1 MTIDILKGM
10 LALADG
16 REPIEIAKICRQ
28 TLLSS
33 LNYIFDK
40 ENKKKPE
47 AASAL
52 ELLDTAVVKDYI
64 ADAGIINSLHYIR
77 ILGANAEHNKR
88 VKKTEAELALNNMQ
102 SFVAFLE
109 CKEGGDVSEFVA
121 AHYLSE
127 EMTRKLYI
135 DLYLKEAGW
144 DVLETENQI
153 FPGKAGIEIKVDGM
167 PNAQGFGF
175 CDYVLYGDNGMPLAI
190 VEAKKTSVSPA
201 TGKHQVD
208 LYGDC
213 MKAKYGYKPVLYYT
227 NGYQTYI
234 MDGVYPDRIVSGF
247 HSKNELALMLQ
258 QRSRG
263 PITDMRVNKE
273 ITSRPYQQQAITNL
287 CEKFNANRRRGLI
300 VMATG
305 TGKTRVSISLV
316 DVLARN
322 GWIKNVLFLADRTAL
337 VSQAKK
343 NFARLLPNMSICEL
357 SGSGEKDYNAR
368 LMFCTYQTMIN
379 FIDSETKK
387 FTVGRFDLIIIDEA
401 HRSIFN
407 KYGAIFNYFDSL
419 LVGLTATP
427 KDEVDANTY
436 GIFGCESGV
445 PNFDYSLEEAIKDHY
460 LVPYKVVNRTTSLL
474 KNGII
479 YDNLTPNEKE
489 QLEAYFKALEDENT
503 SAALDFD
510 ISSNKLFRKI
520 YNETTCKQVLEDV
533 MSNGIRVNQ
542 GETLGKTI
550 IFAFNHHHAD
560 MIVKCFNELYPEYG
574 ANYCQLIDNQVNYAD
589 DLILK
594 FDSDDDFRIAVSV
607 DMLDTGIDVP
617 AVTNLVFFKSLRSKI
632 KFVQMIGRGTR
643 LCTNLFGPDKDKTHF
658 LIFDYCGNFEY
669 FALHPEESNGK
680 EMISLSQKLFMTQLD
695 LLFELQALKHQ
706 QDHFAKAYYESIKK
720 DLIAE
725 VKSIKTHSERIQV
738 REAMEY
744 VDRYNDENNWL
755 SLSALDVKVIKDN
768 LALLVDGG
776 LKGDHLAVSFDIR
789 MKQIEVALL
798 QGDITTASK
807 NIQVIRKCCAF
818 LLEKKA
824 TIPQVIE
831 KANQLKLLATENYW
845 QSTNL
850 NDLETKRKELRD
862 LMKFLEH
869 TVLKWIDVNIGDVRE
884 DLPGNEPGVID
895 IRTYREKVLDYLL
908 AHRDSITLQKIR
920 NIEKIDVD
928 DLKELERIL
937 WEELGTKEDYEQT
950 TDTENLAAFV
960 RSIIGLNQD
969 AVNEKFG
976 NYLSGNN
983 FNSMQQEYIKTIIDY
998 VRENGDITSQDLL
1011 EKSPFDDYDLIGM
1024 FGEDIATIVSIVNTL
1039 HNSII
1044 AA

>member
-10 LALADG
+10 IALADG
-16 REPIEIAKICRQ
+16 REPVDVAKVCRQ
-28 TLLSS
+28 TLSS
-33 LNYIFDK
+33 SIDYIFEK
-40 ENKKKPE
+40 EKKRKPE
-47 AASAL
+47 AASML
-52 ELLDTAVVKDYI
+52 ELLDNSVVKEYI
-64 ADAGIINSLHYIR
+64 SDSSILNSLHYIR
-77 ILGANAEHNKR
+77 ILGANAEHSKR
-88 VKKTEAELALNNMQ
+88 VKKTESELALDNIK

-109 CKEGGDVSEFVA
+109 CKETGMLADYIA
-121 AHYLSE
+121 PHYISE

-144 DVLETENQI
+144 DVLEVENQI
-153 FPGKAGIEIKVDGM
+153 FPGKAGIEIKVEGM
-167 PNAQGFGF
+167 PNPQGFGF

-190 VEAKKTSVSPA
+190 VEAKKTSIAPV

-213 MKAKYGYKPVLYYT
+213 MKAKYGYKPILYYT

-234 MDGVYPDRIVSGF
+234 MDGVYPDRLVAGF
-247 HSKNELALMLQ
+247 HSKEELALMLQ

-263 PITDMRVNKE
+263 PITDMKVNTE
-273 ITSRPYQQQAITNL
+273 IAGRHYQQQAITNL
-287 CEKFNANRRRGLI
+287 CEKFNSNRRRGLL

-305 TGKTRVSISLV
+305 TGKTRVSIALT

-343 NFARLLPNMSICEL
+343 NFAKLLPNMSVCEL
-357 SGSGEKDYNAR
+357 SGGGEKDLNAR

-379 FIDSETKK
+379 YIDSENKK

-407 KYGAIFNYFDSL
+407 KYGSIFNYFDSL

-474 KNGII
+474 KHGII
-479 YDNLTPNEKE
+479 YDNLTEDEKI
-489 QLEAYFKALEDENT
+489 QLENYYKSLEEET
-503 SAALDFD
+503 MATILETD
-510 ISSNKLFRKI
+510 ISSSKLFRKI

-560 MIVKCFNELYPEYG
+560 MIVKCFHELYPEYG

-594 FDSDDDFRIAVSV
+594 FDSDEEFRIAVSV

-617 AVTNLVFFKSLRSKI
+617 AVVNLVFFKSLRSKI

-643 LCTNLFGPDKDKTHF
+643 LCPDLFGPGKDKTHF
-658 LIFDYCGNFEY
+658 LIFDYCANFEY
-669 FALHPEESNGK
+669 FAMHPDESNGK
-680 EMISLSQKLFMTQLD
+680 ETISLSQKLFMVQLD
-695 LLFELQALKHQ
+695 LLYELQSLRHQ
-706 QDHFAKAYYESIKK
+706 QNHFAKAYYDSIKK
-720 DLIAE
+720 ELIAE
-725 VKSIKTHSERIQV
+725 VKEMKNHSERIQV
-738 REAMEY
+738 RDAMEY
-744 VDRYNDENNWL
+744 VDRFNDENNWA
-755 SLSALDVKVIKDN
+755 SLSALEVKIIKDN
-768 LALLVDGG
+768 LTLLVDSG

-789 MKQIEVALL
+789 MKLIEVALL
-798 QGDITTASK
+798 QGEITDAAK
-807 NIQVIRKCCAF
+807 NIQVVRKCCAF

-831 KANQLKLLATENYW
+831 KVAQLKLLATEEYW

-862 LMKFLEH
+862 VMKFLEII
-869 TVLKWIDVNIGDVRE
+869 VLKWIDVNIGDVRE
-884 DLPGNEPGVID
+884 DLPSDDPGVID

-908 AHRDSITLQKIR
+908 SHLDSITLRKIQ
-920 NIEKIDVD
+920 NIEKIDID

-937 WEELGTKEDYEQT
+937 WEELGTKEDYEEVSD
-950 TDTENLAAFV
+950 TDNLAAFV
-960 RSIIGLNQD
+960 RSIVGLNQD
-969 AVNEKFG
+969 AINEKFG
-976 NYLSGNN
+976 AYLTGNN

-998 VRENGDITSQDLL
+998 VRENGDITNQDLL

-1024 FGEDIATIVSIVNTL
+1024 FGEDISTIVSIVNIL
-1039 HNSII
+1039 HDSIV